1 MFLRPVLAVAVSCA
15 LGFTLAPAQEVEDP
29 IGTRQALMK
38 ATGAAAKVGGGMAK
52 GELAFDP
59 VVASLVL
66 ATFNASSRAVGH
78 YFPDGSE
85 TGQETEASPKIWED
99 RAGFEQK
106 LAGFQQ
112 AAAAASTANPQDLE
126 GFKTAF
132 GDVAKNCKAC
142 HETFRVEKD

>member
-1 MFLRPVLAVAVSCA
+1 MLMRSVLAVALSCGVGVSIV
-15 LGFTLAPAQEVEDP
+15 PAQEIEDP

-66 ATFNASSRAVGH
+66 ATFNASSHAVGH
-78 YFPDGSE
+78 YFPEGSE
-85 TGQETEASPKIWED
+85 TGQETKASPKIWED
-99 RAGFEQK
+99 RAGFEEK
-106 LAGFQQ
+106 LVGFQQ
-112 AAAAASTANPQDLE
+112 ASAAAVTANPQDLD

-142 HETFRVEKD
+142 HESYRVEKN